1 MPQSKGFLT
10 MNEIVK
16 YDNFLNSLSLK
27 NFTGTEL
34 DMLMTLCQRARDKEC
49 DVVQLDFA
57 EMQGLMNLQKN
68 MTAKQF
74 EAALDKMNE
83 KLNKVSCHIKTETKS
98 IRFVLFPTFEADYQE
113 RRLRVRVNQDFR
125 FVLNALT
132 KNFTRF
138 ELTEFTALDSKYAKN
153 LYRLLKQYRRTGT
166 YKKSVEELR
175 ELMDCPKSYKNGIFM
190 RDCLNPA
197 IEELK
202 QTGYFQELKVE
213 AVRGHRRGA
222 PVTHYIITFKPD
234 DQIPGQLKLDD
245 VGVHA
250 PEAKGKRQA
259 KKNSFNDFQQN
270 EYDFDALERELT
282 AGQ

>member
-1 MPQSKGFLT
+1 MPQSKGFIT

-27 NFTGTEL
+27 GFTGTEL
-34 DMLMTLCQRARDKEC
+34 DMLMTLCQKARDKEC

-57 EMQGLMNLQKN
+57 EMQSLMNLHYN
-68 MTAKQF
+68 MTSKQF

-166 YKKSVEELR
+166 YRKSAEELR
-175 ELMDCPKSYKNGIFM
+175 ELMDCPKTYSAKYFM
-190 RDCLNPA
+190 DKCIKPA
-197 IEELK
+197 VKEL
-202 QTGYFQELKVE
+202 TGAGYFQELKVE
-213 AVRGHRRGA
+213 TVWAHSKGA
-222 PVTHYIITFKPD
+222 PITHYIITFKPD

-250 PEAKGKRQA
+250 PEAKVKRQV
-259 KKNSFNDFQQN
+259 KKGSFNDFQQN

>member
-27 NFTGTEL
+27 GFTGTEL

-57 EMQGLMNLQKN
+57 EMQSLMNLHYN
-68 MTAKQF
+68 MTSKQF

-166 YKKSVEELR
+166 YKKSAEELR
-175 ELMDCPKSYKNGIFM
+175 ELMDCPKTYSAKYFM
-190 RDCLNPA
+190 DKCIKPA
-197 IEELK
+197 VKEL
-202 QTGYFQELKVE
+202 TGAGYFQELKVE
-213 AVRGHRRGA
+213 TVWAHSKGA

-250 PEAKGKRQA
+250 PEAKVKRQV
-259 KKNSFNDFQQN
+259 KKGSFNDFQQN

>member
-27 NFTGTEL
+27 GFTGTEL

-57 EMQGLMNLQKN
+57 EMQSLMNLHYN
-68 MTAKQF
+68 MTSKQF

-166 YKKSVEELR
+166 YKKSAEELR
-175 ELMDCPKSYKNGIFM
+175 ELMDCPKTYSAKYFM
-190 RDCLNPA
+190 DKCIKPA
-197 IEELK
+197 VKEL
-202 QTGYFQELKVE
+202 TGAGYFQELKVE
-213 AVRGHRRGA
+213 TVWAHSKGA
-222 PVTHYIITFKPD
+222 PITHYIITFKPD

-250 PEAKGKRQA
+250 PEAKVKRQV
-259 KKNSFNDFQQN
+259 KKGSFNDFQQN